1 VTTHE
6 SALAAS
12 LDGPIACVDL
22 EGPIACVD
30 LETTGG
36 MASRH
41 RIIEVGIVTLERGEV
56 VDSWSSLVN
65 PGVRIPPSIAGFT
78 GIDDTMVAQAPTFAE
93 ISAEVRRR
101 LDGRLFVA
109 HNARFDYG
117 FLRAEFRRLGE
128 RYSAPVLCT
137 VRLSRLLAPEE
148 PRHNLDALID
158 RHGLTCTAR
167 HRALGDAEVLP
178 ALLAR
183 LAASAGS
190 ERFRESCARVVH
202 EPRLPPQLPPD
213 LADDLPDAPGVYVFR
228 DEHAVPLYVGKAGN
242 IRSRVLAH
250 FAASR
255 NEKGSVPGA
264 RGHESRREDR
274 DARLARAVRG
284 VEWFETGGDLGALLL
299 ERTLVRQWLPL
310 ENRRPRPLQDACV
323 IELRETPHGV
333 VPGIEPLHSG
343 SFANDVDC
351 YGPFRTRED
360 ALKALHGKARE
371 AGLCLRVLGL
381 ESGEGSCVAYQLGRC
396 RGACVGREPRALHD
410 ARTRLALVRLR
421 LKRWPFAGAIAIR
434 ESAPEGRGSVLHV
447 LDRWQ
452 HIGTAADESE
462 VAELLQTRNLADPSI
477 DLDSYRVIGRCLER
491 ADAGDLVSLASL
503 PTHA

>member
-1 VTTHE
+1 VSTPEVATT
-6 SALAAS
+6 S
-12 LDGPIACVDL
+12 PL
-22 EGPIACVD
+22 EGPVACVD

-41 RIIEVGIVTLERGEV
+41 RIIEVGIVLLERGVV

-65 PGVRIPPSIAGFT
+65 PGVRIPESIADFT
-78 GIDDTMVAQAPTFAE
+78 GIDDAMVASAPTFAE
-93 ISAEVRRR
+93 IGAEVRRR

-158 RHGLTCTAR
+158 RHGLTCNAR

-178 ALLAR
+178 PLLTR
-183 LAASAGS
+183 LAATAGA
-190 ERFRESCARVVH
+190 ELFAGTCARILH
-202 EPRLPPQLPPD
+202 EPRLPPQLPPG

-228 DEHAVPLYVGKAGN
+228 DEHSVPLYVGKAGN

-250 FAASR
+250 FASSR
-255 NEKGSVPGA
+255 HEEMSAAAGA
-264 RGHESRREDR
+264 GNMPRREDK
-274 DARLARAVRG
+274 DARLARTVCRI
-284 VEWFETGGDLGALLL
+284 EWFETGGELGALLL
-299 ERTLVRQWLPL
+299 ERTLLRQWLPL
-310 ENRRPRPLQDACV
+310 ENRRPRRLQDAFV
-323 IELRETPHGV
+323 IELSGTPDGLI
-333 VPGIEPLHSG
+333 PSIEPLHSE
-343 SFANDVDC
+343 SFANDSEC

-360 ALKALHGKARE
+360 ALKALHGKARD

-381 ESGEGSCVAYQLGRC
+381 ESGEGSCFAYQLGRC
-396 RGACVGREPRALHD
+396 RGACVGREPRALHA
-410 ARTRLALVRLR
+410 ARTRLALSRLR

-434 ESAPEGRGSVLHV
+434 EPAPEGRGSVLHV
-447 LDRWQ
+447 LDRWR

-462 VAELLQTRNLADPSI
+462 LAELLQTRNLAAAAI
-477 DLDSYRVIGRCLER
+477 DVDSYRVIGRCLER
-491 ADAGDLVSLASL
+491 AGPRDLVNLPPLA
-503 PTHA
+503 THA